1 MKTDFDTLTTRGF
14 VELLPEHHLLQE
26 MKDIHYLIARR
37 AYRRFEDRGFIHGHD
52 FDDWLAS
59 ELELLHP
66 APMEL
71 SETDSEFDLRV
82 ELPGFREN
90 EIVVAIGPLDVI
102 ISAGH
107 QMDAEREK
115 AKTLYS
121 ERRSNRVFRSFHLP
135 GPINSRKASRHLSEG
150 VLEIKLPKSV
160 TQSSGRLA
168 A

>member
-1 MKTDFDTLTTRGF
+1 
-14 VELLPEHHLLQE
+14 
-26 MKDIHYLIARR
+26 
-37 AYRRFEDRGFIHGHD
+37 
-52 FDDWLAS
+52 
-59 ELELLHP
+59 LELLHP
-66 APMEL
+66 AAMKL
-71 SETDSEFDLRV
+71 SETNSEFNLRV

-115 AKTLYS
+115 AKVLYS
-121 ERRSNRVFRSFHLP
+121 EWRSDRVFRSLHLP
-135 GPINSRKASRHLSEG
+135 GPINSRKASRRLSEG